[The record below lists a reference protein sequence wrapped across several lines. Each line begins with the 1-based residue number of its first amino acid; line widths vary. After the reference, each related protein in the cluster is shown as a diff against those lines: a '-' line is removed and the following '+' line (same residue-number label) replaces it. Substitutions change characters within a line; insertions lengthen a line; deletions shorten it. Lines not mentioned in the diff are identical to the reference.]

1 MIINQLKINGFGK
14 LENKEINLKKGINLI
29 LGKNETGKS
38 TLLKF
43 INAMFYD
50 LSKNKKGNEISD
62 YEKYIPWTAKEFSG
76 KIIYELENKN
86 QYYVFRDF
94 GKKEIQIKN
103 KEGKDISSQY
113 SIQKNN
119 GNQFFYEQTKVDED
133 MFENTIMIQQGETK
147 LDDKKRNILIQKI
160 INLIST
166 GQDNISY
173 QKSLEQINKK
183 LVEEIGNERTIHRP
197 YNILEEQKKQ
207 LVEKESKKEK
217 IKDEIKKINIEK
229 KELEEEIEKENKKL
243 EKYHQM
249 KNELDIIEQEKEKIK
264 IIENVKEDQKK
275 EYEIINNQIKNQLKE
290 ENKIN
295 KRKNKSLLFLIIFL
309 IVIGTMFCFISCI
322 GKNIILMVALI
333 IVFLG
338 TITNIYDLW
347 KKTIYKSKIIKEK
360 NNLKNQ
366 IEAIQKNIKKID
378 DEIKSKNQ
386 KIETE
391 KQIKMETMQQEYTKG
406 ILKEDSK
413 GLLNIS
419 YDRIILEIC
428 EKEDKIT
435 QIKMRLNQIQ
445 FEKNKYLKEIDLLGN
460 LEEEKNRIENKNNEL
475 NSLKNSIL
483 LAKICLQDAY
493 EKYRDNLGPRLKENI
508 SETIEKISDQKY
520 KNIYLNE
527 ENKLLV
533 ELNNGK
539 NISVNR
545 LSMGTIDQMYL
556 ALRINI
562 MEETGVE
569 RMPIFLDEVFAYYD
583 KERLKNTILYLAE
596 KYKNRQIILMS
607 CSEREKNIMD
617 QLKLNYQLI
626 MMET

>member
-94 GKKEIQIKN
+94 GEKEIQIKN

-119 GNQFFYEQTKVDED
+119 GNQFFYEQTKVDEE

-207 LVEKESKKEK
+207 LVEKENKKEK

-229 KELEEEIEKENKKL
+229 KELEEKIEKENKKL

-309 IVIGTMFCFISCI
+309 IVIGTMFCFISRI

-527 ENKLLV
+527 DNKLLV

-569 RMPIFLDEVFAYYD
+569 KMPIFLDEVFAYYD

-626 MMET
+626 TMET

>member
-217 IKDEIKKINIEK
+217 IKDEIKKNKYRK
-229 KELEEEIEKENKKL
+229 KRIRRRNR
-243 EKYHQM
+243 
-249 KNELDIIEQEKEKIK
+249 
-264 IIENVKEDQKK
+264 
-275 EYEIINNQIKNQLKE
+275 
-290 ENKIN
+290 
-295 KRKNKSLLFLIIFL
+295 KRK
-309 IVIGTMFCFISCI
+309 
-322 GKNIILMVALI
+322 
-333 IVFLG
+333 
-338 TITNIYDLW
+338 
-347 KKTIYKSKIIKEK
+347 
-360 NNLKNQ
+360 
-366 IEAIQKNIKKID
+366 
-378 DEIKSKNQ
+378 
-386 KIETE
+386 
-391 KQIKMETMQQEYTKG
+391 
-406 ILKEDSK
+406 
-413 GLLNIS
+413 
-419 YDRIILEIC
+419 
-428 EKEDKIT
+428 
-435 QIKMRLNQIQ
+435 
-445 FEKNKYLKEIDLLGN
+445 
-460 LEEEKNRIENKNNEL
+460 
-475 NSLKNSIL
+475 
-483 LAKICLQDAY
+483 
-493 EKYRDNLGPRLKENI
+493 
-508 SETIEKISDQKY
+508 
-520 KNIYLNE
+520 
-527 ENKLLV
+527 
-533 ELNNGK
+533 
-539 NISVNR
+539 
-545 LSMGTIDQMYL
+545 
-556 ALRINI
+556 
-562 MEETGVE
+562 
-569 RMPIFLDEVFAYYD
+569 
-583 KERLKNTILYLAE
+583 
-596 KYKNRQIILMS
+596 
-607 CSEREKNIMD
+607 
-617 QLKLNYQLI
+617 
-626 MMET
+626 